1 MSNTQQK
8 ADSIKSKE
16 YINLLKAYFQT
27 LKPIIG
33 EKQLLY
39 FILGINLGLK
49 SKDLLSLQWY
59 DILNN
64 DYTIKDY
71 IERNEYKMIT
81 IISMILIYNFCH
93 IIGRNAIITSC
104 NPVQGICA

>member
-33 EKQLLY
+33 EKQL
-39 FILGINLGLK
+39 F
-49 SKDLLSLQWY
+49 
-59 DILNN
+59 
-64 DYTIKDY
+64 Y
-71 IERNEYKMIT
+71 IRY
-81 IISMILIYNFCH
+81 
-93 IIGRNAIITSC
+93 
-104 NPVQGICA
+104 